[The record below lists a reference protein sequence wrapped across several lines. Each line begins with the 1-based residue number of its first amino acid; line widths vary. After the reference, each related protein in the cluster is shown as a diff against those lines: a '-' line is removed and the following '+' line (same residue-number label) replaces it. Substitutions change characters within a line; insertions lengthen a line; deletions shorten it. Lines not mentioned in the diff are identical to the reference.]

1 MNRREV
7 IYTQIKQ
14 PQLDCALETIELT
27 NETINNRKNKIINKM
42 KEKQL
47 DSIIVY
53 GDLEHGSNFE
63 YLVGF
68 LPRFEEAILVLHQTG
83 EAYLLLGN
91 ENLNKAKYSRIPVHA
106 LHTPFFSLPN
116 QPMDNEKNL
125 EQLFKEA
132 KIKKDSYVGIVGWK
146 LFTSQLQN
154 NQTLF
159 DVPYYIVE
167 SLKKVLIMLMK

>member
-1 MNRREV
+1 MNKREV

-53 GDLEHGSNFE
+53 SDLEHGSNFE

-106 LHTPFFSLPN
+106 LHTPFFHYQIN
-116 QPMDNEKNL
+116 Q
-125 EQLFKEA
+125 
-132 KIKKDSYVGIVGWK
+132 
-146 LFTSQLQN
+146 
-154 NQTLF
+154 
-159 DVPYYIVE
+159 
-167 SLKKVLIMLMK
+167 